1 MSCQGRLAF
10 TRVIVHTCPM
20 TTQQFDPKVQQKI
33 ETVLRTVRDPESG
46 LPILELNL
54 VRRVRV
60 SDAHH
65 VVYLDV
71 PFDQHTPGCMACAG
85 IAMTVIMGIRRNLK
99 TAFEEAFPGY
109 TAEFI

>member
-1 MSCQGRLAF
+1 
-10 TRVIVHTCPM
+10 
-20 TTQQFDPKVQQKI
+20 
-33 ETVLRTVRDPESG
+33 
-46 LPILELNL
+46 
-54 VRRVRV
+54 
-60 SDAHH
+60 
-65 VVYLDV
+65 VYLDV